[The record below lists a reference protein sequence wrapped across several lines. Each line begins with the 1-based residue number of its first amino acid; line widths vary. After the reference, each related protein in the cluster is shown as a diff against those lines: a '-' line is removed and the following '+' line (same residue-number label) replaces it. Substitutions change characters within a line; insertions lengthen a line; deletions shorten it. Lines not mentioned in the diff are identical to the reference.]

1 MPNPLFK
8 KLGLKDGQKVILVNI
23 PENYFDLLIEV
34 PEVEEAED
42 EQLADFLHIFES
54 KLSELEKSF
63 KMNVS
68 RLKPDGMI
76 WISWPKKT
84 SKVAT
89 DVDYHSAKLIATQNG
104 YVDVKVSAIDETWT
118 ACKYIIPIKNRL

>member
-42 EQLADFLHIFES
+42 TELADFVHIFES
-54 KLSELEKSF
+54 SFGDLEKVF
-63 KMNVS
+63 KTNVS
-68 RLKPDGMI
+68 RLKPNGMI

-84 SKVAT
+84 SNMPT
-89 DVDYHSAKLIATQNG
+89 DVDYHSAKSVATQNG

-118 ACKYIIPIKNRL
+118 ACKYILPKKSRI

>member
-42 EQLADFLHIFES
+42 TELADFVHIFES
-54 KLSELEKSF
+54 SLGDLEKVF
-63 KMNVS
+63 KTNVS
-68 RLKPDGMI
+68 RLKPGGMI

-84 SKVAT
+84 SNVTT
-89 DVDYHSAKLIATQNG
+89 DVDYHSAKSVATQNG

-118 ACKYIIPIKNRL
+118 ACKYILPKKSRV

>member
-8 KLGLKDGQKVILVNI
+8 KLGLKYGQKVILVNI

-34 PEVEEAED
+34 PDVEEAEQ
-42 EQLADFLHIFES
+42 EQLADFIHLFECR
-54 KLSELEKSF
+54 LSDLEKSF
-63 KMNVS
+63 QKNVS

-89 DVDYHSAKLIATQNG
+89 DVDYHSAKFIATQNG

-118 ACKYIIPIKNRL
+118 ACKYMLPKKSRI

>member
-1 MPNPLFK
+1 MPKPLYK

-34 PEVEEAED
+34 PDVEEAEQ
-42 EQLADFLHIFES
+42 EQLADFVHLFES
-54 KLSELEKSF
+54 RLSDLEKLF
-63 KMNVS
+63 KTNIS

-84 SKVAT
+84 SNIST
-89 DVDYHSAKLIATQNG
+89 DVDYHSAKLVATQNG
-104 YVDVKVSAIDETWT
+104 YVDVKLSAIDETWT
-118 ACKYIIPIKNRL
+118 ACKYMLPKKGRT